1 MVFEKSLLWIKKCA
15 QYSVR
20 SLEKVGCGY
29 VSNQVKGHER
39 SALVVEVNS
48 TVV

>member
-1 MVFEKSLLWIKKCA
+1 MRNIRSGALKKWA
-15 QYSVR
+15 V
-20 SLEKVGCGY
+20 